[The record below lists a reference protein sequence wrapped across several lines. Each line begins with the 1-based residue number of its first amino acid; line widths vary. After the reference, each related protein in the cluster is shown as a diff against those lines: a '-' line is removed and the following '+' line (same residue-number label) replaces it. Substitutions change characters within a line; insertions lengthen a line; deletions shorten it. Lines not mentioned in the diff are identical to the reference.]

1 MLRVWSDRVKDIKAF
16 KGVCR
21 LGLGTHEI
29 FENEVGAECGTENN
43 TLLVRRCDCACARY
57 CMSADLNVFNQY
69 SVETRASV
77 TVNSKAPWAQDESKT
92 QEPRDE
98 SNTSNDKDENSID
111 DNYNYYN

>member
-1 MLRVWSDRVKDIKAF
+1 MLRVRSDRVKDIKAF

-21 LGLGTHEI
+21 FGLGTHEI

-43 TLLVRRCDCACARY
+43 TLLFRRCDCACARY

-77 TVNSKAPWAQDESKT
+77 TVNSKAP
-92 QEPRDE
+92 
-98 SNTSNDKDENSID
+98 
-111 DNYNYYN
+111 

>member
-1 MLRVWSDRVKDIKAF
+1 
-16 KGVCR
+16 
-21 LGLGTHEI
+21 
-29 FENEVGAECGTENN
+29 
-43 TLLVRRCDCACARY
+43 
-57 CMSADLNVFNQY
+57 MSADLNVFNQY